1 MADLRVVDALLN
13 QPFGVFLFL
22 ITLMTSI
29 VSAME
34 IVSPE
39 DRWKRIMVWSENQK
53 SAFVLTFSA
62 GFFGAW
68 LYKIAIIKEI
78 STTLP

>member
-39 DRWKRIMVWSENQK
+39 DRWKRIMVWTETQK
-53 SAFVLTFSA
+53 SAFVLTFSV